1 VVSVTLAKIAHSVL
15 SLCARIALTNT
26 SVIFVQLGVV
36 EYVRRK
42 MKRNWNFQDHLGGN
56 VVSA

>member
-1 VVSVTLAKIAHSVL
+1 VASVTLAKSVHSVQSL
-15 SLCARIALTNT
+15 SARNALTNT

-36 EYVRRK
+36 LDVRRK
-42 MKRNWNFQDHLGGN
+42 MKMNWNIVDHGADN